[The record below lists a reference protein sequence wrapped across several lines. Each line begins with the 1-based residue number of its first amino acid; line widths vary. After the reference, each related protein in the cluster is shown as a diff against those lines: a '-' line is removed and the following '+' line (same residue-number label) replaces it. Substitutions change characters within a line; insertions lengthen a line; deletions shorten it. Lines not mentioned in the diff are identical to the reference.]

1 MTNSSHNLTL
11 GHCNIQG
18 GLISMNK
25 SNEISQLLKTHNLDY
40 LSLNETNLN
49 DSIDTST
56 LNFPAGYNLIRRD
69 RGKGSRGG
77 CAVLISKNCAHSELD
92 LELGFEDIEA
102 IWIKIKS
109 TNIYICGFYRSSRF
123 CKVDKFIDY
132 MVECMN
138 KLKGKRVIWI
148 GDINLDQN
156 KINSPDYKKL
166 DSTMKAFGMVQVIKK
181 QPRSQVFLQGDAR
194 KK

>member
-69 RGKGSRGG
+69 RGKGSREPY
-77 CAVLISKNCAHSELD
+77 KE
-92 LELGFEDIEA
+92 ELG
-102 IWIKIKS
+102 
-109 TNIYICGFYRSSRF
+109 
-123 CKVDKFIDY
+123 
-132 MVECMN
+132 
-138 KLKGKRVIWI
+138 RVPCV
-148 GDINLDQN
+148 L
-156 KINSPDYKKL
+156 
-166 DSTMKAFGMVQVIKK
+166 
-181 QPRSQVFLQGDAR
+181 
-194 KK
+194 